1 MLELHEKNKT
11 LNVRAVKHIM
21 KTEKEWKTKL
31 DREIFNDA
39 NIQQVIDYLPT
50 IFQYENS

>member
-11 LNVRAVKHIM
+11 VNVRAVKQII
-21 KTEKEWKTKL
+21 KTEKEWKAKL

-39 NIQQVIDYLPT
+39 NIQHAIDYLGLA
-50 IFQYENS
+50 E